1 MAARR
6 MARVSSV
13 VALLALLVLTACSA
27 APQAIAPTEP
37 PVQPPTVPAAAA
49 PPTTVPAAPTEQT
62 VSSEPILIGVSG
74 PLTGQNAQYG
84 AQWKKGFD
92 LALDQINRDG
102 GINGRPLQYLF
113 EDTQS
118 DPKQTVAVAQKFVND
133 PRIVIELGDFASPA
147 SMAASSIYERAGLV
161 QFGFTNSHPD
171 FTKGGE
177 YMWSNSISQAD
188 NAPLLANYA
197 VTDLGLRRL
206 AVLHLNTDWGRTT
219 TDLFVAAVKARGG
232 EVVAVEGYLPEEKD
246 FRSTLTRVRDANPDG
261 LVLISYYAD
270 GALITQQVRTTGLT
284 QPIVASGSIYSPKF
298 LELAGEA
305 ANGVYTNT
313 NFFPEEDREEVRTFV
328 TAFKAKYGEEPDS
341 FAAGAYDTMI
351 LVYHVIKQAG
361 PDRKAI
367 RDTLATIKGV
377 PSVIYGT
384 VQFDPATRRISGPRN
399 INLVIKDGTYTVW
412 DGTLPAS
419 Q

>member
-1 MAARR
+1 
-6 MARVSSV
+6 
-13 VALLALLVLTACSA
+13 
-27 APQAIAPTEP
+27 
-37 PVQPPTVPAAAA
+37 VPAPATQAPAPGSGRAA
-49 PPTTVPAAPTEQT
+49 
-62 VSSEPILIGVSG
+62 SGEPILIGVSG
-74 PLTGQNAQYG
+74 PLTGPNAQYG

-92 LALDQINRDG
+92 LALDEINGQG
-102 GINGRPLQYLF
+102 GIDGRPLQYQF
-113 EDTQS
+113 EDSQS
-118 DPKQTVAVAQKFVND
+118 DPKQSVAVAQKFVND

-147 SMAASSIYERAGLV
+147 SMAASPIYERAGLV

-177 YMWSNSISQAD
+177 YMWSNSISQSD
-188 NAPLLANYA
+188 NAPLLADYVVSN
-197 VTDLGLRRL
+197 LGLKKL

-219 TDLFVAAVKARGG
+219 TDLFVQAAQERGA
-232 EVVAVEGYLPEEKD
+232 EVVATEGYLPEEKD

-305 ANGVYTNT
+305 GNGVYTNT
-313 NFFPEEDREEVRTFV
+313 NFFPEEDRPEVQKFV
-328 TAFKAKYGEEPDS
+328 SSFQAKYGEEPDS

-367 RDTLATIKGV
+367 RDTLATITDV
-377 PSVIYGT
+377 PSVIYGS
-384 VQFDPATRRISGPRN
+384 VQFDPETRRVSGPRN
-399 INLVIKDGTYTVW
+399 INLIVKDGRFTLW
-412 DGTLPAS
+412 DGSPIAS
-419 Q
+419 R

>member
-1 MAARR
+1 MTTRLMMRITGTLALIAL
-6 MARVSSV
+6 
-13 VALLALLVLTACSA
+13 VALAACGA
-27 APQAIAPTEP
+27 APQAGAPTQVPAQPATAAAEV
-37 PVQPPTVPAAAA
+37 VQPTAIPAVPADQVAAG
-49 PPTTVPAAPTEQT
+49 
-62 VSSEPILIGVSG
+62 EPILIGVSG

-92 LALDQINRDG
+92 LALDQINSSG

-133 PRIVIELGDFASPA
+133 PRIVIQLGDFASPA
-147 SMAASSIYERAGLV
+147 SMAASPIYERAGLV

-171 FTKGGE
+171 FTRGGE

-188 NAPLLANYA
+188 NAPILANYA
-197 VTDLGLRRL
+197 VVDLGLRRI

-219 TDLFVAAVKARGG
+219 KDLFVAAVAERGG

-298 LELAGEA
+298 LELAGDA
-305 ANGVYTNT
+305 ANGVYTTT
-313 NFFPEEDREEVRTFV
+313 NFFPSENREEVRTFV
-328 TAFKAKYGEEPDS
+328 AAFEARYGEEPDS

-367 RDTLATIKGV
+367 RDTLATIKDV

-399 INLVIKDGTYTVW
+399 INLVIKDGQYTVW
-412 DGTLPAS
+412 DGTPIAS
-419 Q
+419 R